1 MLSNDQKD
9 ALCSLR
15 NDPNIIITRPDK
27 GNGIVILNRCDYVNK
42 IYDILNDVSKFLLSN
57 HDTSL
62 ANLTKFQPSIYY
74 LKTKKALSD
83 EIYSRIHPTSTTT
96 PSLHGLP
103 KLHKPGVPLRP
114 ILSCCSFFNHK
125 CARWL
130 SQSLVNLRQHPTNT
144 PDTFHFLTK
153 LSSQNI
159 KNHTMV
165 SFDVKSL
172 FTYSNLVHHTT
183 HIRQH
188 LQKRLQ
194 RMEWP
199 QQKLIKKTINVVYS
213 KYHFP
218 I

>member
-1 MLSNDQKD
+1 MSSNDQKD
-9 ALCSLR
+9 ALYSLR

-27 GNGIVILNRCDYVNK
+27 GNGVVILNRCDYVNK
-42 IYDILNDVSKFLLSN
+42 MYDILNDVSKFLPCN

-62 ANLTKFQPSIYY
+62 ANLTKFQRSTYY
-74 LKTKKALSD
+74 LKTKKALND
-83 EIYSRIHPTSTTT
+83 GIYSRIHPTSTTT
-96 PSLHGLP
+96 PSLYGLS

-114 ILSCCSFFNHK
+114 ILFCCSSYNHE

-130 SQSLVNLRQHPTNT
+130 FQSLVNLRQHPTNT

-172 FTYSNLVHHTT
+172 FTNIPTSFTT
-183 HIRQH
+183 QLI
-188 LQKRLQ
+188 LDNTFKNDSK
-194 RMEWP
+194 EWNGLSRNP
-199 QQKLIKKTINVVYS
+199 LKNY
-213 KYHFP
+213 
-218 I
+218 